1 MEDTI
6 SRKEHEE
13 FVKRIDAEN
22 ERQNKRI
29 ELLET
34 SVRQISELT
43 SSVKELAINMNYM
56 LAEQEKQGKHL
67 EAIENRDGERWRSIV
82 SYVITL
88 PVGAIF
94 AFILAKFGL

>member
-29 ELLET
+29 ELLEK
-34 SVRQISELT
+34 SVQQIADLA
-43 SSVKELAINMNYM
+43 SSVKELAINMGHM
-56 LAEQEKQGKHL
+56 SKEQEKQGQRL
-67 EAIENRDGERWRSIV
+67 ESIEGRDGEKWRSIV

-88 PVGAIF
+88 LVGAIF
-94 AFILAKFGL
+94 AFVLTKLGL